1 MLYPQASICRRKLA
15 FLWKSVKISDIL
27 CKLVFRIMAPRRH
40 HFKNLKNHWPN
51 LLNIQSSSNTQN
63 NIISSKVAKT
73 HYISELQLNLLKHLN
88 MCYCSFSKISIKRKA
103 LLQENFDLTKKIDF
117 FGHITLESLLVSA
130 WNLTCARFTK
140 FERRRK
146 SSTLLTL
153 VTLVMS
159 LQSSLWPSLSWC
171 DAMMSLQFI
180 HVHSFVCRGRLR
192 NLQSD
197 CSNVGLH
204 CVTVTWQQIF
214 KGSLQVT
221 VANVLVHLIVVCRH
235 VWQ

>member
-40 HFKNLKNHWPN
+40 HFKNLNNHWPN

-88 MCYCSFSKISIKRKA
+88 MCYCSFSKISIKRKT
-103 LLQENFDLTKKIDF
+103 LLQENFDLTKKIDI

-130 WNLTCARFTK
+130 WNLACARFTK
-140 FERRRK
+140 FERRLK
-146 SSTLLTL
+146 SSTLLTFGYSSDEFAVLLMTFTVL
-153 VTLVMS
+153 V
-159 LQSSLWPSLSWC
+159 WC
-171 DAMMSLQFI
+171 NDELA
-180 HVHSFVCRGRLR
+180 VHSCPLIC
-192 NLQSD
+192 LQRQ
-197 CSNVGLH
+197 VAKLAIGL
-204 CVTVTWQQIF
+204 F
-214 KGSLQVT
+214 
-221 VANVLVHLIVVCRH
+221 
-235 VWQ
+235 